1 MCQYVCVCD
10 VSYLVAVHH
19 EVVGGDKS
27 FEDHHPAGVGC
38 ALKQR
43 VRQLGNVHVHLIGAV
58 DQIWPGHKKKTK
70 KNNNKMREEEKLTQ
84 DNRTKSSDEKL
95 LKITLTDTMP
105 NYFSHREKKNADTQQ
120 GPTNRARISSEFL
133 SERSLKD
140 RCYPQNYFLSSF
152 DSYSAAPLPSSLLS
166 TS

>member
-1 MCQYVCVCD
+1 MSVCVCD

-58 DQIWPGHKKKTK
+58 DQIWPGHKKKK
-70 KNNNKMREEEKLTQ
+70 HNKMREEERLTQ
-84 DNRTKSSDEKL
+84 ENRTKSSDEKL

-105 NYFSHREKKNADTQQ
+105 NYFSHRERKKNADTQQ
-120 GPTNRARISSEFL
+120 GPTNRARISFEFL

>member
-1 MCQYVCVCD
+1 MSVCVCD

-58 DQIWPGHKKKTK
+58 DQIWPGHK
-70 KNNNKMREEEKLTQ
+70 NNNKMREEERPTQ

-105 NYFSHREKKNADTQQ
+105 NYVSHREREKNADTQQ
-120 GPTNRARISSEFL
+120 GPTHRARISSEF
-133 SERSLKD
+133 
-140 RCYPQNYFLSSF
+140 
-152 DSYSAAPLPSSLLS
+152 
-166 TS
+166 

>member
-1 MCQYVCVCD
+1 MCVCD

-58 DQIWPGHKKKTK
+58 DQIWPGHKKNQQNERRREAYTREQ
-70 KNNNKMREEEKLTQ
+70 NKEQ
-84 DNRTKSSDEKL
+84 
-95 LKITLTDTMP
+95 
-105 NYFSHREKKNADTQQ
+105 
-120 GPTNRARISSEFL
+120 
-133 SERSLKD
+133 
-140 RCYPQNYFLSSF
+140 
-152 DSYSAAPLPSSLLS
+152 
-166 TS
+166 

>member
-1 MCQYVCVCD
+1 MSVCVCVCD

-58 DQIWPGHKKKTK
+58 DQIWPGHKKKQKT
-70 KNNNKMREEEKLTQ
+70 NNKMREEEKLTQ

-95 LKITLTDTMP
+95 LKIALTDTMP
-105 NYFSHREKKNADTQQ
+105 NYFSHREKKKCRHTAR
-120 GPTNRARISSEFL
+120 TNRARISSEFL

>member
-58 DQIWPGHKKKTK
+58 DQIWPGHKKKQK
-70 KNNNKMREEEKLTQ
+70 KNQQQNERRREAYTRQQNKEQ
-84 DNRTKSSDEKL
+84 
-95 LKITLTDTMP
+95 
-105 NYFSHREKKNADTQQ
+105 
-120 GPTNRARISSEFL
+120 
-133 SERSLKD
+133 
-140 RCYPQNYFLSSF
+140 
-152 DSYSAAPLPSSLLS
+152 
-166 TS
+166 